1 MAHIFKKYAFASKE
15 EAISKI
21 EGLGLNEEGQ
31 PVYSHIIVELGHIVK
46 VAGEYDEEG
55 NELVAPILSDKYA
68 VDVLWTQSEITNI
81 ISEAVYSEEGEL
93 ISAEVSEVAFPE
105 GWEASEVFPEGNGVH
120 TFAGWSFASPES
132 LVN

>member
-31 PVYSHIIVELGHIVK
+31 PVHSHIIVELGHIVK

-55 NELVAPILSDKYA
+55 NELVAPIVSDKYS
-68 VDVLWTQSEITNI
+68 VDVLWVVKEITNI
-81 ISEAVYSEEGEL
+81 LSEAVYSEEGEL

-105 GWEASEVFPEGNGVH
+105 GWQEFEVIPSGGGVH
-120 TFAGWSFASPES
+120 TFAGWSFALPEE
-132 LVN
+132 VV

>member
-21 EGLGLNEEGQ
+21 EGLGLNEEQ
-31 PVYSHIIVELGHIVK
+31 SHSHIIVELGHIVK
-46 VAGEYDEEG
+46 LAGEYDEEG

-81 ISEAVYSEEGEL
+81 LSEAVYSEEGEL

-105 GWEASEVFPEGNGVH
+105 GWEAFEVFPEGNGVH
-120 TFAGWSFASPES
+120 TFAGWSFSHPES

>member
-21 EGLGLNEEGQ
+21 EALGLNEEQ
-31 PVYSHIIVELGHIVK
+31 SHSHIIVELGHIVK

-81 ISEAVYSEEGEL
+81 LSEAVYSEEGEL

-120 TFAGWSFASPES
+120 TFAGWSF
-132 LVN
+132 NK